1 MSRTCFAG
9 SPPVERRPRYR
20 PELLH
25 CVCGFLSALF
35 HAVGCLVGGFRGGM
49 TGFLR
54 RGLGR
59 VAGVLGGVFGGVSCF
74 VSGFRGCVG
83 GLLRSLL
90 GRVAGVLSRLLD
102 VATYIL
108 TVSKRGEGEHSQRKF
123 QFHGSSRSEF

>member
-9 SPPVERRPRYR
+9 SPPAERRPRYR

-35 HAVGCLVGGFRGGM
+35 HAVGCLLGALLDDVPGFLGSAFGGVLGLVGGFRGGV

-54 RGLGR
+54 CG
-59 VAGVLGGVFGGVSCF
+59 
-74 VSGFRGCVG
+74 
-83 GLLRSLL
+83 L

-123 QFHGSSRSEF
+123 QFHGSSRSEFWDW